1 MLCCGLCRFIAEKVI
16 HHPTVIAAYCEGRKW
31 VFEGDADVKSK
42 FWGRSIELHPEG
54 GFTLSLL
61 HASPMASC
69 WYGSCYSRV
78 PSATWCEEPKEYVVN
93 FYKAGLPR
101 ANGSSRATASLP
113 PQLVAMFDTRLRGC
127 LLLQACCA

>member
-54 GFTLSLL
+54 GFPRLF
-61 HASPMASC
+61 
-69 WYGSCYSRV
+69 V
-78 PSATWCEEPKEYVVN
+78 PAALNS
-93 FYKAGLPR
+93 FML
-101 ANGSSRATASLP
+101 
-113 PQLVAMFDTRLRGC
+113 
-127 LLLQACCA
+127 